1 MDLERKVEG
10 VEIGKQLPDFVLLQ
24 PGHYPARS
32 GKFFNRILSWRE
44 IEYFLTYISKSEIVA
59 VDLETRGNDYSDS
72 SLEIVGV
79 GLAWDTGSCYI
90 SYTDIP
96 SPEKEMVKQFLLS
109 HPGLIAHNV
118 YFDGGVLYS
127 KYHEHPKWYV
137 DTLSLYM
144 QTANEGYAGQTHGL
158 KDAQVRLL
166 GWESSNE
173 TELDEWLVVNG
184 YYRGNRYKDESREH
198 LLHMYRTGAT
208 SPDKGEMWRAPIDI
222 LGKYCILDAESTY
235 LLYTKILRPVLN
247 KFPALASYHIE
258 RFVPLI
264 KLHIEQKIWGIL
276 MDREGLLARQQYL
289 TKMIDEYS
297 TKFITHSTVL
307 PGINQIEKEMCQELV
322 EREPE
327 KYKKLREMPQEPAK
341 YTKSGQLSK
350 NWDKWFKNR
359 DKYLVPEISKNWLNW
374 KEKLD
379 IALRG
384 ENPDYRFNLN
394 SGPQLRKLI
403 YEILKYPVEIT
414 TESGDAAIGIKA
426 LKKLDA
432 PFDLLI
438 ERNYLVK
445 ELTYISDYLER
456 IQHRDTMHPSFRLP
470 GTSTGRL
477 SSKGPNLQQVPKS
490 KAVMSLFQARPGNVW
505 VDLDFCLHP
514 DTEYLTKR
522 GWKVIGDLQET
533 DEVWQVDPKSLQG
546 SWVVPSRIIY
556 RHYSGK
562 MYSIGN
568 VRGKLDVTEHHR
580 MLWTNQKRK
589 DRPYTYQIT
598 ESQEGIPSTYYST
611 MQTSSSSDIRGYCP
625 TYHELNLA
633 CLLQADSYWDG
644 SKYHV
649 QLSKLNKREEATHLL
664 GKEHA
669 VYPPRGKQT
678 LEVAHWWNIS
688 FKSPLLRGKSL
699 WLEDLDTAN
708 ADALV
713 SCLTNW
719 DGHVGKS
726 GETCYYSTDLVSIDQ
741 VQRYLVRCGYECR
754 LTGYQPKYVG
764 SKYLHKLTIRKSKGL
779 RLRKGIDDITTYD
792 YEGNVGCIT
801 VPTGC
806 ILVRSGGQTFVTGNC
821 ALEPTV
827 TAEFSGDPNMQFIY
841 GNNAPPN
848 DIYLFVGAQI
858 PGRIGDAI
866 RATGFDPYNPNKE
879 TLARAK
885 KECKSERSVCKTVVL
900 ACAYGAGVNKVNATL
915 EADNIYLPE
924 HEVRQVWE
932 TYWNTFA
939 DVKKFGYTL
948 ESEWRKN
955 GGYILNGLGRPMCVT
970 EDYKKDLLNR
980 FIQSTGHDIL
990 IEYILIIC
998 EELDRSG
1005 IPWQPSILDWHDAAA
1020 VEVPKQYGEQVA
1032 KLFLDCVEIL
1042 NDRLQGTIKLRGTPM
1057 IGVNLAETK
1066 EPEE

>member
-1 MDLERKVEG
+1 MEKKVEG
-10 VEIGKQLPDFVLLQ
+10 IEIGKQLPDFVLLQ

-90 SYTDIP
+90 PYTDIP
-96 SPEKEMVKQFLLS
+96 SMEQDMVKQFLLT

-127 KYHEHPKWYV
+127 KYHEHPNWYV

-144 QTANEGYAGQTHGL
+144 QSANEGYAGQTHGL
-158 KDAQVRLL
+158 KDAQTRLL

-173 TELDEWLVVNG
+173 TELDEWLVTNG
-184 YYRGNRYKDESREH
+184 YYRGNRYKDESKEH

-208 SPDKGEMWRAPIDI
+208 SPEKGEMWRAPIHI

-235 LLYTKILRPVLN
+235 LLYTHILRPVLD

-258 RFVPLI
+258 RFIPLI
-264 KLHIEQKIWGIL
+264 KLHIEQKMWGIL
-276 MDREGLLARQQYL
+276 MDREGLLARQEYL

-307 PGINQIEKEMCQELV
+307 PGIQQIESEMRQELA
-322 EREPE
+322 EKEPE
-327 KYKKLREMPQEPAK
+327 RYKKLKPMPEEPAK
-341 YTKSGQLSK
+341 YTKSGQLNK
-350 NWDKWFKNR
+350 NWEKWHNNR
-359 DKYLVPEISKNWLNW
+359 DRYLVPEVSKNWLNW
-374 KEKLD
+374 QEKWKLAVAGKD
-379 IALRG
+379 P
-384 ENPDYRFNLN
+384 NYRFNLN

-403 YEILKYPVEIT
+403 YEILGHPVEIT
-414 TESGDAAIGIKA
+414 TESGEPAIGIKA

-456 IQHRDTMHPSFRLP
+456 VEHRDTMHPSFRLP

-505 VDLDFCLHP
+505 VDLDF
-514 DTEYLTKR
+514 
-522 GWKVIGDLQET
+522 
-533 DEVWQVDPKSLQG
+533 
-546 SWVVPSRIIY
+546 
-556 RHYSGK
+556 
-562 MYSIGN
+562 
-568 VRGKLDVTEHHR
+568 
-580 MLWTNQKRK
+580 
-589 DRPYTYQIT
+589 
-598 ESQEGIPSTYYST
+598 
-611 MQTSSSSDIRGYCP
+611 
-625 TYHELNLA
+625 A
-633 CLLQADSYWDG
+633 
-644 SKYHV
+644 
-649 QLSKLNKREEATHLL
+649 
-664 GKEHA
+664 
-669 VYPPRGKQT
+669 
-678 LEVAHWWNIS
+678 
-688 FKSPLLRGKSL
+688 
-699 WLEDLDTAN
+699 
-708 ADALV
+708 
-713 SCLTNW
+713 
-719 DGHVGKS
+719 
-726 GETCYYSTDLVSIDQ
+726 
-741 VQRYLVRCGYECR
+741 
-754 LTGYQPKYVG
+754 
-764 SKYLHKLTIRKSKGL
+764 
-779 RLRKGIDDITTYD
+779 
-792 YEGNVGCIT
+792 
-801 VPTGC
+801 
-806 ILVRSGGQTFVTGNC
+806 

-827 TAEFSGDPNMQFIY
+827 TAEFTGDKNMQFIY
-841 GNNAPPN
+841 GNGAGPS

-866 RATGFDPYNPNKE
+866 RATGFDPYNPTKE

-900 ACAYGAGVNKVNATL
+900 ACGYGAGVNKVNATL

-948 ESEWRKN
+948 ESEWRRN

-990 IEYILIIC
+990 IEYILIVA

-1005 IPWQPSILDWHDAAA
+1005 IPWQPSILDWHDATA
-1020 VEVPKQYGEQVA
+1020 VEVPEKYGEQVA
-1032 KLFLDCVEIL
+1032 KLFLKCVDIL
-1042 NDRLQGTIKLRGTPM
+1042 NDKLQGTIKLRGTPM

-1066 EPEE
+1066 EAEE